1 MTIADYEFPVE
12 QCDVP
17 EGKRGA
23 LKEYRDFRRKCLEYL
38 RGEADSSVMNQI
50 HGLAW
55 YTAVFRT
62 LNEARR
68 IEAGR
73 PINGATWELITAG
86 YANLM
91 ALGIRRLVDRDPRTD
106 SIWNVVA
113 EVEKRPELF
122 RRENFVCYDGLPY
135 DYQAA
140 MERQVRSGAFGQ
152 GKAVWVS
159 TKGPDAWGTSQL
171 LHDAFD
177 ALAGYPEKREPLDTV
192 QPRILA
198 TLKAHLQ
205 HETIQAVCTMA
216 NKTIAHA
223 ERLAEGSSVVP
234 LVTYN
239 MVDQALQNI
248 VQVASFL
255 STHFFYDAAF
265 GSVVPVPQFD
275 VLEYLDQ
282 PWVKTENLP
291 TLHAHWHQV
300 SKALSKWADSTDE
313 AFLPPKPAD
322 RRRV

>member
-1 MTIADYEFPVE
+1 MAIAPYEYPVE

-17 EGKRGA
+17 EVRRGA
-23 LKEYRDFRRKCLEYL
+23 LKQYRDFRLKCLEYL
-38 RGEADSSVMNQI
+38 RGEADSSVMNQV

-68 IEAGR
+68 IESDR
-73 PINGATWELITAG
+73 PVNGATWELITAG

-106 SIWNVVA
+106 SVWNVVM
-113 EVEKRPELF
+113 EVAKRPELLC
-122 RRENFVCYDGLPY
+122 RENFICYDGLPH

-140 MERQVRSGAFGQ
+140 MERQVRSGAFDQ
-152 GKAVWVS
+152 GKAAWMS

-171 LHDAFD
+171 LHEAFD
-177 ALAGYPEKREPLDTV
+177 AVAGYPAKRKRLDTV
-192 QPRILA
+192 QPGILA
-198 TLKAHLQ
+198 SLKAHLE
-205 HETIQAVCTMA
+205 HETIQAVCTTA

-223 ERLAEGSSVVP
+223 ERLTKDSNVVP

-265 GSVVPVPQFD
+265 GSLVPVPQYD
-275 VLEYLDQ
+275 VLESLDQ

-291 TLHAHWHQV
+291 ALHAHWHQV
-300 SKALSKWADSTDE
+300 SETLSKWADSTDE
-313 AFLPPKPAD
+313 AFLPPKPGG
-322 RRRV
+322 RRGT